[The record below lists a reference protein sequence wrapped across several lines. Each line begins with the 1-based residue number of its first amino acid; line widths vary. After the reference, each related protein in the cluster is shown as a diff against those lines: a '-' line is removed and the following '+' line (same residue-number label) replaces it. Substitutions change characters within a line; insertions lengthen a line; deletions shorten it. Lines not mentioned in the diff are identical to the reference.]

1 MVQAA
6 INGRSRLAQVSPALN
21 SGSAKRADA
30 QLTTLKKGTMTKQK
44 NTSTDTYQIYVA
56 SLSDYNVGILHGKW
70 IDLDGLSTDEI
81 QEEINQILQSSPYT
95 KQYGEAAEEWAI
107 HDFELGGIRISEY
120 ESLDTI
126 ASIVELLSEHGEA
139 FAIYYN
145 NVDDLEFAKTHFEE
159 AYQGQYDSFLDYAT
173 QIFDE
178 LYAHSIPEGL
188 RYYIDYA
195 AFARDL
201 DAEGYFIEDGH
212 VFRPV

>member
-1 MVQAA
+1 
-6 INGRSRLAQVSPALN
+6 
-21 SGSAKRADA
+21 
-30 QLTTLKKGTMTKQK
+30 MTKQE

-56 SLSDYNVGILHGKW
+56 SLSDYNAGILHGKW
-70 IDLDGLSTDEI
+70 IDLDGLTTDEI
-81 QEEINQILQSSPYT
+81 QEEINQVLQSSPYT
-95 KQYGEAAEEWAI
+95 KQYAEVVEEWAI

-126 ASIVELLSEHGEA
+126 VSIVEQLTEHGEA

-145 NVDDLEFAKTHFEE
+145 NVDDLESAKTHFED
-159 AYQGQYDSFLDYAT
+159 AYAGEYDSFLDYAT
-173 QIFDE
+173 ELFDE

-188 RYYIDYA
+188 RIYIDYA

-212 VFRPV
+212 IFRPI

>member
-1 MVQAA
+1 
-6 INGRSRLAQVSPALN
+6 
-21 SGSAKRADA
+21 
-30 QLTTLKKGTMTKQK
+30 MTKQK
-44 NTSTDTYQIYVA
+44 NTSTDTYQIYIA
-56 SLSDYNVGILHGKW
+56 SLSDYNAGILHGRW
-70 IDLDGLSTDEI
+70 IDLDGLTTDEI

-95 KQYGEAAEEWAI
+95 KQYGEIAEEWAI

-126 ASIVELLSEHGEA
+126 VSIVEALTEHGEA

-145 NVDDLEFAKTHFEE
+145 DVGDLEAAISNFEE
-159 AYQGQYDSFLDYAT
+159 AYQGEYDSFLDYAT
-173 QIFDE
+173 QTFDE

-188 RYYIDYA
+188 RFYIDYA